1 MVPARLESS
10 SLMATLPMTRP
21 CCRQPSTEE
30 EMKIILA
37 FLGPLLLTACA
48 TSYQS
53 SSFTGGFTETQL
65 DENVF
70 RVSFR
75 GNGYTSRE
83 RAADFAMLRSAEL
96 AMSHGYKYFAIVDS
110 ANQTDTYVS
119 SSAPNYTT
127 NFQMNSFG
135 NATYGTAR
143 THAYGG
149 QTMTFHKPSSSNT
162 IVCFKEKPAQ
172 GMAYSAEFVAKSVR
186 QKYGLVGDQAAAGVA
201 AAQASSD
208 AGSTE
213 PAPTQPAELQPVQQ

>member
-1 MVPARLESS
+1 
-10 SLMATLPMTRP
+10 
-21 CCRQPSTEE
+21 
-30 EMKIILA
+30 MKRILA
-37 FLGPLLLTACA
+37 FLAPLVLTACA

-83 RAADFAMLRSAEL
+83 RAADFVMLRSAEL
-96 AMSHGYKYFAIVDS
+96 ALNNGYKYFAIVDS

-135 NATYGTAR
+135 NTTYGTAR

-172 GMAYSAEFVAKSVR
+172 GMVYSAEFVAKSIR
-186 QKYGLVGDQAAAGVA
+186 QKYGLVGDQAAPGA
-201 AAQASSD
+201 ASVQASPD
-208 AGSTE
+208 AGSSE
-213 PAPTQPAELQPVQQ
+213 PAPTQPAASEPGQQP